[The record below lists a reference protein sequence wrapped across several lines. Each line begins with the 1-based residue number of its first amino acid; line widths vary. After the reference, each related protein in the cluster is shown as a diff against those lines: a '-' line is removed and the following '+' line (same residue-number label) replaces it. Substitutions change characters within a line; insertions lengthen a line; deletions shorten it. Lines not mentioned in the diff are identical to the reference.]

1 MHAGNRFGDVSALA
15 YDLHSTKGFLVA
27 DARGR
32 IVGRVECPMY
42 GTAPDTPDALS
53 VRSGFLSRRRRLV
66 PADSIEQID
75 DGARVI
81 GLRVERDSIRRF
93 L

>member
-1 MHAGNRFGDVSALA
+1 MSVVEF
-15 YDLHSTKGFLVA
+15 DLRQTEGYVVA

-42 GTAPDTPDALS
+42 GTAPDVPDALS
-53 VRSGFLSRRRRLV
+53 VRSGGFPRRRRMV
-66 PADSIEQID
+66 PADAIEQID
-75 DGARVI
+75 GRTGVI
-81 GLRVERDSIRRF
+81 DLRIERESLLSF